1 MPMLFLLQQYQE
13 VILILLKK
21 LLKKNLLYI
30 SIFYPLGEQ
39 RLLGGVG
46 WLTTAAWVTP
56 RIFSNLGS

>member
-1 MPMLFLLQQYQE
+1 MLFLLQQYQE

-30 SIFYPLGEQ
+30 SIFYPS
-39 RLLGGVG
+39 
-46 WLTTAAWVTP
+46 P